1 MVADMPRV
9 QRGITR
15 WTLICTMLLGG
26 ITYFLGA
33 AQVTYGLFFG
43 VFLAVINFR
52 VITLILDFSLR
63 KVSPDIARV
72 MSFVGYH
79 VRFWLLVIILYLV
92 IPRTPFLFT
101 VGIFMGF
108 LLPKIIMGIFV
119 VAYTDDE
126 WWNRKVESK
135 VSTATVVKKKGEEEG
150 LRFPGLDFDDKYKSG
165 ESFKGDDEFED
176 SDWGLKL

>member
-1 MVADMPRV
+1 MAVDMPRV
-9 QRGITR
+9 QRGITK
-15 WTLICTMLLGG
+15 WTLICTILLSG
-26 ITYFLGA
+26 ITYLLGA

-43 VFLAVINFR
+43 VFLAVINFK

-63 KVSPDIARV
+63 KASPDIARV

-92 IPRTPFLFT
+92 IPRTPYLFT
-101 VGIFMGF
+101 VGIFLGF

-119 VAYTDDE
+119 VAYADDE
-126 WWNRKVESK
+126 WWNIKFESEA
-135 VSTATVVKKKGEEEG
+135 STATVIKKKGEEEG
-150 LRFPGLDFDDKYKSG
+150 LRFPGLDFDDKYKCD
-165 ESFKGDDEFED
+165 ESLKGDDKFED